1 MNEPNRADPVPA
13 EGESSAQRLRR
24 IIEQYLDFM
33 ARILRSYGV
42 PESDVDDGV
51 QQVCLVLADKVERI
65 EPNAERS
72 FVFRT
77 SQRIASRIRRT
88 RSRRNEVGEEAAAST
103 VDALDPEKIADER
116 RAFDVL
122 GQVLEG
128 LDDDLRDVFILFE
141 LEELT
146 MAAIAEILQ
155 IPPGT
160 VASRLRRAREQF
172 QARIHAM
179 RYAEERRA

>member
-1 MNEPNRADPVPA
+1 MNESNRADPVPV
-13 EGESSAQRLRR
+13 EGESSVLRLRR

-33 ARILRSYGV
+33 GRILRSYGV
-42 PESDVDDGV
+42 LESDVDDGV
-51 QQVCLVLADKVERI
+51 QQVCLVLADKIDRV

-88 RSRRNEVGEEAAAST
+88 RSRRNEVGEEAAANT

-116 RAFDVL
+116 QAFDVL
-122 GQVLEG
+122 AQLLDGLE
-128 LDDDLRDVFILFE
+128 DDLRDVFILFE

-146 MAAIAEILQ
+146 MAAIAEMLQ

>member
-1 MNEPNRADPVPA
+1 MNEPNRAVPA
-13 EGESSAQRLRR
+13 EGESSALRLRR
-24 IIEQYLDFM
+24 IIELYLDFM
-33 ARILRSYGV
+33 GRILRSYGV

-51 QQVCLVLADKVERI
+51 QQVCLVLADKIERI
-65 EPNAERS
+65 EPSAERS

-77 SQRIASRIRRT
+77 AQRIASRIRRT
-88 RSRRNEVGEEAAAST
+88 RSRRNEVDEEAAGNT
-103 VDALDPEKIADER
+103 VDDALDPEKIADER

-122 GQVLEG
+122 GQVLDSLE
-128 LDDDLRDVFILFE
+128 DDLRDVFILFE

-146 MAAIAEILQ
+146 MAAIAEMLK

-172 QARIHAM
+172 QARVYSIRH
-179 RYAEERRA
+179 AEEERA